1 MATNTSQDT
10 TEGIQ
15 EAVCQAF
22 HPVDGN
28 DSVTVLSFKVPAPII
43 IQDETVN
50 VTEAEAETQPSSST
64 SLPDPVTSTVA
75 KTFGAKE
82 AFFHICLDVSGS
94 MSGSGLNCAK
104 VAMSKLIDHLEAS
117 GVPAH
122 RITVYTFQSTC
133 TIRRWGEVP
142 NDREWL
148 DNVRAGGGTRFASV
162 FRAVIEVA
170 EQQRKDIGRDDI
182 DMDLSLFFFT
192 DGADGDIGAQRLAKV
207 ELEQLLKKT
216 PHLESTVHTF
226 GFTASHDASLLSW
239 LTSTGTN
246 SGCFQYI
253 RESRDIEAS
262 MVTTMDLIGDNA
274 MQAQRKVEI
283 ALVDEGQEGA
293 EPKTEDWITVKL
305 EVDGFSGSTVVRDRV
320 YNGSKIVWREHEAA
334 ESTTMT
340 ATNRANIVR
349 DMSVKWLSE
358 EDMDRVLGMT
368 TFIQYELL
376 RLVEAINTIGSSRKS
391 AQEKRDELLVI
402 DTETEAYSRALGAL
416 MFASARNKIK
426 AVREPCMEA
435 CQRTKSLLQSFL
447 SLKADAHKQG
457 TISNT
462 SLATFNSLA
471 YGGITEAKLKA
482 KLDSRAGKNTAL
494 FADID
499 TKVAEIVAQMDFAK
513 MEAEVSEDTKR
524 ELSCA
529 FSTNSYIEAL
539 QDGDCLCMTLDV
551 TRSAATIADASQL
564 QIKSIFPT
572 YLTSSMFTMALGHAL
587 SSDHPENV
595 HGGFRQ
601 DTNASIAPGLAHE
614 NITAVMPIFINK
626 EHWEVAKLRMKP
638 ILGYV
643 VTLDAT
649 GYTYSQSTTVP
660 FLVLAKAIEDSF
672 PTTEFK
678 QRQFQ
683 LILDTCD
690 AIYQSSRSL
699 RETTKTMV
707 KDFCA
712 SHVNRTVDVVTNN
725 FIFLGHVLCAL
736 RAGDLTAEE
745 VAELMPQLEIAM
757 VEEQIRRDIASKATP
772 LMGHILDW
780 FCVDFRRDIIRCGNG
795 YREQHAAYVK
805 ALDPMNGHGAVEQ
818 SYRTTFLNAC
828 KQQLGAVDAIT
839 ESTLTETDVPASLA
853 VAEAT
858 PCVEPVMEMPVLDPN
873 WLLTNRSAER
883 LGLIQAAVAESVD
896 KILRLLTLISAGP
909 SNEKIQQAL
918 TSELGAHDVP
928 ALGQRFFDRFPVK
941 VNLATLLQAYAH
953 CKNADRRSM
962 AKIMTPFQ
970 YTRSETAP
978 SLENDEGLQYL
989 VSLYRVK
996 MTHLVGEIVSEVQQ
1010 AFRDSQ
1016 NNVASSIFCNTNSL
1030 EAAAGLLLEAGT
1042 RGKSGLLFTSC
1053 AQRRMTRPR
1062 EKIQMLIEGMFRGVR
1077 LFSDKC
1083 STGVDIL
1090 HWNPCKKTLYRMFKN
1105 HHSEFSLTE
1114 WRQFHPA
1121 RFDDYLACRYVL
1133 DGIVNELP
1141 EDERVQVR
1149 QIYVSTTGRNLP

>member
-10 TEGIQ
+10 TEGTQ

-22 HPVDGN
+22 HPVDAN
-28 DSVTVLSFKVPAPII
+28 DSVTVLSFKVPEPII
-43 IQDETVN
+43 IQDE
-50 VTEAEAETQPSSST
+50 AEASSS
-64 SLPDPVTSTVA
+64 SLQDPATSTVA
-75 KTFGAKE
+75 SLGAKE

-94 MSGSGLNCAK
+94 MAGSGINCAK
-104 VAMSKLIDHLEAS
+104 AAMSKLIDHLEAS

-122 RITVYTFQSTC
+122 RITVYTFQSSC
-133 TIRRWGEVP
+133 AIRHWGEKE
-142 NDREWL
+142 NDRQWL
-148 DNVRAGGGTRFASV
+148 GNVRAGGGTSFASV
-162 FRAVIEVA
+162 FKAVVEVA
-170 EQQRKDIGRDDI
+170 EKQRRDIRRDDI

-192 DGADGDIGAQRLAKV
+192 DGADGDIGAQGPAKAK
-207 ELEQLLKKT
+207 LEQLLKKT
-216 PHLESTVHTF
+216 PYLESTVHTF
-226 GFTASHDASLLSW
+226 GFTASHDAKLLSW
-239 LTSTGTN
+239 LTSSGTN

-262 MVTTMDLIGDNA
+262 MITTMDLIGDNA
-274 MQAQRKVEI
+274 MLAQRKVEI
-283 ALVDEGQEGA
+283 ALVDDGQEGA
-293 EPKTEDWITVKL
+293 EPKAADWITVKL
-305 EVDGFSGSTVVRDRV
+305 EVDGISGSTVVRDRV
-320 YNGSKIVWREHEAA
+320 YNGSKIVWREHEADG
-334 ESTTMT
+334 TT
-340 ATNRANIVR
+340 ATDRANIVR
-349 DMSVKWLSE
+349 DMSVKWLNE

-376 RLVEAINTIGSSRKS
+376 RLVEAINTIGNSAKS
-391 AQEKRDELLVI
+391 AQEKRNELLVI

-416 MFASARNKIK
+416 AFASARNKVK
-426 AVREPCMEA
+426 AIREPCMEA

-471 YGGITEAKLKA
+471 YGGIVESKLKA
-482 KLDSRAGKNTAL
+482 KLDSRAGKNSAL

-499 TKVAEIVAQMDFAK
+499 TKVAEIVAKLDFAK

-551 TRSAATIADASQL
+551 TRSAAAIADASQL

-587 SSDHPENV
+587 SFDHPENV

-614 NITAVMPIFINK
+614 NITAVMPIYINK

-660 FLVLAKAIEDSF
+660 FLVLAKAIEDSY
-672 PTTEFK
+672 PMTEFK

-699 RETTKTMV
+699 RDTTKTMV

-725 FIFLGHVLCAL
+725 FIFLGHILCAL
-736 RAGDLTAEE
+736 RAGDLTAQE
-745 VAELMPQLEIAM
+745 VAEMMPQLEIAM
-757 VEEQIRRDIASKATP
+757 VEEQIRRDLPSKATH
-772 LMGHILDW
+772 LMCNILDW
-780 FCVDFRRDIIRCGNG
+780 FSDVRRQIVSSGEA
-795 YREQHAAYVK
+795 YRKQHAAWVK
-805 ALDPMNGHGAVEQ
+805 TLDTTNGNEVVEL
-818 SYRTTFLNAC
+818 SYRTTFLDAS
-828 KQQLGAVDAIT
+828 KQQLGSDGAI
-839 ESTLTETDVPASLA
+839 ESSATDVATSLA
-853 VAEAT
+853 VAEVAV
-858 PCVEPVMEMPVLDPN
+858 PSVEPVLGIPVMDPDWILSKN
-873 WLLTNRSAER
+873 HTDR
-883 LGLIQAAVAESVD
+883 LGFIQAAVAESVD

-909 SNEKIQQAL
+909 SNEKIQEAL
-918 TSELGAHDVP
+918 SLELGVHDVP
-928 ALGQRFFDRFPVK
+928 DLATRFFDRFPVK
-941 VNLATLLQAYAH
+941 VNLAAMLQAYAH
-953 CKNADRRSM
+953 CKNADRRSAVKM
-962 AKIMTPFQ
+962 MTPFQ

-978 SLENDEGLQYL
+978 LFENDEGLQYIDSLFRAKANQL
-989 VSLYRVK
+989 VS
-996 MTHLVGEIVSEVQQ
+996 EIVNEVQG

-1016 NNVASSIFCNTNSL
+1016 KNVAAAIFCNTNSL
-1030 EAAAGLLLEAGT
+1030 ETAAGLLLEAGT
-1042 RGKSGLLFTSC
+1042 RGGSGGLLVTCC

-1062 EKIQMLIEGMFRGVR
+1062 EKIRMLVDGMFRGVR

-1083 STGVDIL
+1083 TTGDDIL
-1090 HWNPCKKTLYRMFKN
+1090 RWNPCKQTLYRMFTN
-1105 HHSEFSLTE
+1105 HHSEFSLAE
-1114 WRQFHPA
+1114 WRLFHPG
-1121 RFDDYLACRYVL
+1121 RFDDYIACRYVL
-1133 DGIVNELP
+1133 DGKVNELP
-1141 EDERVQVR
+1141 QEERIQVQEIFVA
-1149 QIYVSTTGRNLP
+1149 TTGRPLP

>member
-1 MATNTSQDT
+1 MATNTSQYT

-43 IQDETVN
+43 IQDETETETKTE
-50 VTEAEAETQPSSST
+50 TEAQASST
-64 SLPDPVTSTVA
+64 SSLQHPITSTVA
-75 KTFGAKE
+75 DTFGAKE

-94 MSGSGLNCAK
+94 MAGSGINCAK
-104 VAMSKLIDHLEAS
+104 AAMSKLIDHLEAS

-122 RITVYTFQSTC
+122 RITVYTFQSSC
-133 TIRRWGEVP
+133 TIRRWGEVS
-142 NDREWL
+142 NDRKWL
-148 DNVRAGGGTRFASV
+148 ESVRAGGGTSFASV
-162 FRAVIEVA
+162 FRAVIQVA
-170 EQQRKDIGRDDI
+170 EQQRKDIGRDDV

-216 PHLESTVHTF
+216 PYLESTVHTF

-253 RESRDIEAS
+253 RESGDIEAS

-274 MQAQRKVEI
+274 MLAQRKVEL
-283 ALVDEGQEGA
+283 ALVNDGQEGV
-293 EPKTEDWITVKL
+293 EPKAEDWITVKL
-305 EVDGFSGSTVVRDRV
+305 EVDGVSGSTVVRDRV
-320 YNGSKIVWREHEAA
+320 YIGSKIVWREHEA
-334 ESTTMT
+334 ESTTAT
-340 ATNRANIVR
+340 TTNRANIVR

-376 RLVEAINTIGSSRKS
+376 RLVEAINTIGSSRNS
-391 AQEKRDELLVI
+391 AQEKRDELRVI
-402 DTETEAYSRALGAL
+402 DAETEAYSRALGAL
-416 MFASARNKIK
+416 MSASARNKIK
-426 AVREPCMEA
+426 AVRESCMEA

-482 KLDSRAGKNTAL
+482 KLDSRAGKNSAL

-499 TKVAEIVAQMDFAK
+499 TKVAEIVAQMDFSR

-551 TRSAATIADASQL
+551 TRSAGAIADASQL

-614 NITAVMPIFINK
+614 NITAVMPIYINK

-672 PTTEFK
+672 PMTEFK

-683 LILDTCD
+683 LILNTCD

-736 RAGDLTAEE
+736 RASDLTAEE

-757 VEEQIRRDIASKATP
+757 VEEQIRRDLPSKAAQ
-772 LMGHILDW
+772 LMGNILDW
-780 FCVDFRRDIIRCGNG
+780 FCVDFRRDVIRSGNA
-795 YREQHAAYVK
+795 YRAQHAAYVK
-805 ALDPMNGHGAVEQ
+805 SLDSTNGHEAAE
-818 SYRTTFLNAC
+818 SFYRATFLNAC
-828 KQQLGAVDAIT
+828 KEQLGSVDAVT
-839 ESTLTETDVPASLA
+839 EASSTETDVAASLA

-858 PCVEPVMEMPVLDPN
+858 HTGEPVMEMPVLDLD
-873 WLLTNRSAER
+873 WLLINRSLER
-883 LGLIQAAVAESVD
+883 LGLIQASVAESVD
-896 KILRLLTLISAGP
+896 KVLRLLTLISAGP
-909 SNEKIQQAL
+909 SDEKIQQAL

-928 ALGQRFFDRFPVK
+928 ALGQHFFDRFPIK

-953 CKNADRRSM
+953 CRNADRRSVV
-962 AKIMTPFQ
+962 KIMTPFQ
-970 YTRSETAP
+970 YTRAETAP
-978 SLENDEGLQYL
+978 SIENDEGLQYL
-989 VSLYRVK
+989 GSLYRAK
-996 MTHLVGEIVSEVQQ
+996 MAHLVGEIVNEVQE

-1016 NNVASSIFCNTNSL
+1016 KNVAASIFCNTNSL
-1030 EAAAGLLLEAGT
+1030 EAAAGLLVGST
-1042 RGKSGLLFTSC
+1042 RGKNGLLVTCC
-1053 AQRRMTRPR
+1053 AQRSMTRPR
-1062 EKIQMLIEGMFRGVR
+1062 EKIQMLVEGMFRGVR

-1083 STGVDIL
+1083 STGDDIL
-1090 HWNPCKKTLYRMFKN
+1090 HWNPSKKALYRMFKN
-1105 HHSEFSLTE
+1105 HHSEFSLIE

-1121 RFDDYLACRYVL
+1121 RYDDYIACRYVL
-1133 DGIVNELP
+1133 DGVVNELP
-1141 EDERVQVR
+1141 EDERAQVR
-1149 QIYVSTTGRNLP
+1149 QTYVLTTGCNLP